1 MQSAK
6 YFGVIVDSTPDN
18 AHVDQ
23 LTIIIR
29 YVRDNGEI
37 VERFLEFLPNTGLGY

>member
-1 MQSAK
+1 M
-6 YFGVIVDSTPDN
+6 DSTPDI

-29 YVRDNGEI
+29 YVRNNGEI
-37 VERFLEFLPNTGLGY
+37 VERFLEFLPIIGHKAKDIEDA